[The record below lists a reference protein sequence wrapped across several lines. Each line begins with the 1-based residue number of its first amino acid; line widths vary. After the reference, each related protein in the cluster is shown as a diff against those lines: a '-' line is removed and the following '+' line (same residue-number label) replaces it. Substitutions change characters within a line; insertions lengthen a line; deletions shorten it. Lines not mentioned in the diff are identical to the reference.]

1 MTLIVTFLIV
11 SIGFILTVLF
21 TPLFI
26 SLIKR
31 MKFGQSIREEGPK
44 SHMKKA
50 GTPTMGGLVF
60 ILSIVL
66 TTIGVSL
73 YLDLF
78 TTQTVVLILVLVGFG
93 LIGFLDD
100 FIKVVLK
107 RNLGLTSLQKLVGQI
122 ILAVLSFFLLIQ
134 GPFDTRLSLPFS
146 NWSIDIGVA
155 YVAFLIFWLVGF
167 SNAIN
172 LTDGLDGLVSGT
184 ASIAFTA
191 FGVLALVYDQHSLAI
206 FAFAVTGALLGFL
219 IFNANPAK
227 VFMGDTGSLALGG
240 ALAMLSVLVKQE
252 LLLVLIGIIFV
263 AETLS
268 VILQVISFKT
278 TGKRIFK
285 MSPLHHHFE
294 LSGWSEWKIV
304 VVFWTTAF
312 LAAFLAV
319 FIVVMMEGL

>member
-1 MTLIVTFLIV
+1 MTLITTLLIV
-11 SIGFILTVLF
+11 TIGFLLTVIF

-26 SLIKR
+26 PTLKR

-60 ILSIVL
+60 LLSIVL

-73 YLDLF
+73 YLGVL
-78 TTQTVVLILVLVGFG
+78 TTQTIVLILVLVGFG

-122 ILAVLSFFLLIQ
+122 ILAIASFFLLKQ
-134 GPFDTRLSLPFS
+134 GPFDTTLSIPFTD
-146 NWSIDIGVA
+146 WSFELGIAYIG
-155 YVAFLIFWLVGF
+155 FLIFWLVGF
-167 SNAIN
+167 SNAVN

-184 ASIAFTA
+184 ASIAFAA
-191 FGVLALVYDQHSLAI
+191 FGVLALVYHQHDLAI

-240 ALAMLSVLVKQE
+240 ALAILSILVKQE
-252 LLLVLIGIIFV
+252 LLLLLVGIIFV
-263 AETLS
+263 IETLS

-304 VVFWTTAF
+304 VLFSATAF
-312 LAAFLAV
+312 IAAFIAV
-319 FIVVMMEGL
+319 LTEVL

>member
-1 MTLIVTFLIV
+1 MTLATTLMIVG
-11 SIGFILTVLF
+11 IGFLLTVLL
-21 TPLFI
+21 TPIFI
-26 SLIKR
+26 PILKR
-31 MKFGQSIREEGPK
+31 MKFGQSIREEGPQ

-60 ILSIVL
+60 IVSIVI
-66 TTIGVSL
+66 TTLGVAF
-73 YLDLF
+73 YLEML
-78 TTQTVVLILVLVGFG
+78 TTQTIVLVLVFVGFG

-107 RNLGLTSLQKLVGQI
+107 RNLGLTSLQKIIGQI
-122 ILAVLSFFLLIQ
+122 IIAVASFLLLNQ
-134 GPFDTRLSLPFS
+134 GPFETTVSIPFTD
-146 NWSIDIGVA
+146 WSVDLGIA

-167 SNAIN
+167 SNAVN

-184 ASIAFTA
+184 ASIAFTT
-191 FGVLALVYDQHSLAI
+191 FGVLALVYHQLDIAI
-206 FAFAVTGALLGFL
+206 FAFSVTGALLGFL

-227 VFMGDTGSLALGG
+227 LFMGDTGSLALGG
-240 ALAMLSVLVKQE
+240 ALAMVSILVKQE
-252 LLLVLIGIIFV
+252 LLLVIVGVIFV

-294 LSGWSEWKIV
+294 LSGWSEWKVV
-304 VVFWTTAF
+304 VVFWSTAF
-312 LAAFLAV
+312 LAAF
-319 FIVVMMEGL
+319 IVVMLEVL

>member
-122 ILAVLSFFLLIQ
+122 ILAVLSF
-134 GPFDTRLSLPFS
+134 
-146 NWSIDIGVA
+146 
-155 YVAFLIFWLVGF
+155 
-167 SNAIN
+167 
-172 LTDGLDGLVSGT
+172 
-184 ASIAFTA
+184 
-191 FGVLALVYDQHSLAI
+191 
-206 FAFAVTGALLGFL
+206 
-219 IFNANPAK
+219 
-227 VFMGDTGSLALGG
+227 
-240 ALAMLSVLVKQE
+240 
-252 LLLVLIGIIFV
+252 
-263 AETLS
+263 
-268 VILQVISFKT
+268 
-278 TGKRIFK
+278 
-285 MSPLHHHFE
+285 
-294 LSGWSEWKIV
+294 
-304 VVFWTTAF
+304 
-312 LAAFLAV
+312 
-319 FIVVMMEGL
+319 